1 MNYIWR
7 EIQLMKKL
15 SKIKDNVFTTKLY
28 NVIETE
34 DAENPGTKYVYL
46 IMEYMTMDLQKI
58 IEENPFDNSSEDHL
72 VIIFY
77 NLLCAM
83 SFLHKLGLI
92 HRDIKPANILIDENC
107 QVKICDFGFATPEFE
122 IDQKSGSK
130 RKRSLSPHV
139 QARNYRAP
147 EVILT
152 QKEYDSK
159 IDVWSLGCVFSELAL
174 LNKTKAGSA
183 SKALFRGSSCFPL
196 SPKI

>member
-72 VIIFY
+72 IIIFY

-122 IDQKSGSK
+122 LDQKSGSK

-174 LNKTKAGSA
+174 LNKTKAGST

>member
-107 QVKICDFGFATPEFE
+107 
-122 IDQKSGSK
+122 
-130 RKRSLSPHV
+130 
-139 QARNYRAP
+139 
-147 EVILT
+147 
-152 QKEYDSK
+152 
-159 IDVWSLGCVFSELAL
+159 
-174 LNKTKAGSA
+174 
-183 SKALFRGSSCFPL
+183 
-196 SPKI
+196 